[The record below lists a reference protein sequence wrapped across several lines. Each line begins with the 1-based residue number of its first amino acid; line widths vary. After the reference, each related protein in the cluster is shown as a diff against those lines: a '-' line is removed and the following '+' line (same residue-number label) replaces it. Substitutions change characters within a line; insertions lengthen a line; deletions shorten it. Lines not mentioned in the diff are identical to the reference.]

1 MTTALLAVEFS
12 STLASYRPFLDPIE
26 MHRLWYLLLI
36 PLAAL
41 VSLSYKAVRVADLR
55 DLPRQVAVM
64 TVQIVLG
71 IAALGVAGYLV
82 VEWVIPAVAP

>member
-1 MTTALLAVEFS
+1 MLQLF
-12 STLASYRPFLDPIE
+12 TLAYRPFLDPVDI
-26 MHRLWYLLLI
+26 HRLWYFLLI
-36 PLAAL
+36 PLAVFVAL
-41 VSLSYKAVRVADLR
+41 AYKAVRLPDLR

-64 TVQIVLG
+64 TAQIVLG

>member
-1 MTTALLAVEFS
+1 MTALLATFDA
-12 STLASYRPFLDPIE
+12 TLAYRPFIDPISI
-26 MHRLWYLLLI
+26 HRLWYLLLI
-36 PLAAL
+36 PLAVL
-41 VSLSYKAVRVADLR
+41 VALSYKAVRIPDLR

-82 VEWVIPAVAP
+82 VEWVLPAVAPK